1 MNDHD
6 QESTSSAP
14 STGTA
19 LLLRPVESVAF
30 AVRRVP
36 GVGTVSGMVDGVLDT
51 VGLVSPRA
59 RRIAAYTG
67 AGLLGA
73 LGAVEWP
80 VAAAGAAA
88 VWLTQAR
95 PVGAA
100 GAAPSPARAGGPAGK
115 TGPTGPTGPTE
126 PTEPTE
132 PAVPAVPAESAEP
145 DRTVEPSKP
154 KAPSAGS
161 TPAAVPMSKASR
173 PGAKAPSRPGTS
185 AGSAGSSRRKP
196 ADAADRG

>member
-1 MNDHD
+1 MND

-14 STGTA
+14 SRGTA
-19 LLLRPVESVAF
+19 LLLRPVESAAS

-36 GVGTVSGMVDGVLDT
+36 GVGAVGGMVDGVLDT

-73 LGAVEWP
+73 VGAVEWP

-95 PVGAA
+95 SKSSSGSAA
-100 GAAPSPARAGGPAGK
+100 TPARDGAPAAK
-115 TGPTGPTGPTE
+115 SRTTE
-126 PTEPTE
+126 
-132 PAVPAVPAESAEP
+132 A
-145 DRTVEPSKP
+145 P
-154 KAPSAGS
+154 KAFRSGG
-161 TPAAVPMSKASR
+161 T
-173 PGAKAPSRPGTS
+173 APSRRRTTI
-185 AGSAGSSRRKP
+185 AASAGSSRRKTV
-196 ADAADRG
+196 

>member
-1 MNDHD
+1 MND

-14 STGTA
+14 STGTP
-19 LLLRPVESVAF
+19 LLLRPVESAAS
-30 AVRRVP
+30 AVRRLP
-36 GVGTVSGMVDGVLDT
+36 GAGAVGGMVDGVLDT

-95 PVGAA
+95 PRSSARSAATPARADVAEDTAGSA
-100 GAAPSPARAGGPAGK
+100 GAAQPS
-115 TGPTGPTGPTE
+115 T
-126 PTEPTE
+126 
-132 PAVPAVPAESAEP
+132 
-145 DRTVEPSKP
+145 P
-154 KAPSAGS
+154 KAYRSGG
-161 TPAAVPMSKASR
+161 T
-173 PGAKAPSRPGTS
+173 APSRRRTT
-185 AGSAGSSRRKP
+185 AATYAGSSRRKS
-196 ADAADRG
+196 A

>member
-1 MNDHD
+1 MND

-14 STGTA
+14 SRGTA
-19 LLLRPVESVAF
+19 LLLRPVESAAS

-36 GVGTVSGMVDGVLDT
+36 GVGAVGGMVDGVLDT

-73 LGAVEWP
+73 VGAVEWP

-95 PVGAA
+95 PKSSTGSAA
-100 GAAPSPARAGGPAGK
+100 ATPAREGAPAARSG
-115 TGPTGPTGPTE
+115 TTE
-126 PTEPTE
+126 
-132 PAVPAVPAESAEP
+132 A
-145 DRTVEPSKP
+145 P
-154 KAPSAGS
+154 KAFRSGG
-161 TPAAVPMSKASR
+161 T
-173 PGAKAPSRPGTS
+173 APSRRRTTI
-185 AGSAGSSRRKP
+185 AASAGSSRRKTV
-196 ADAADRG
+196 